1 MPLMELNLVDQA
13 GRNIRVRL
21 PDDVPVGEL
30 SSAIRRQ
37 LNLPDN
43 DERGKLQ
50 LVLHHKI
57 RGVDLP
63 ADRSLNQE
71 KVGDGDVIR
80 LRMEAVAG

>member
-1 MPLMELNLVDQA
+1 MEVNLVDQA

-21 PDDVPVGEL
+21 PDDVPVGQL

-43 DERGKLQ
+43 DERGRLQ
-50 LVLHHKI
+50 LVLHHKVSG
-57 RGVDLP
+57 RDLP
-63 ADRSLNQE
+63 PERSLGEE
-71 KVGDGDVIR
+71 KVGEGDVLR